1 MQKLD
6 KQLLNTLQTN
16 YIMAKALYETTKGIA
31 YEIQKRILEEH
42 EFYESPDKSAIPK
55 RIYDPDKTW
64 LMDQEEDFQEYLDL
78 TYQEYLQ
85 AGIADPR
92 GRDYRPE
99 AEEEELF
106 RNAEYELLDYAIQII
121 PDSHVSKETLYK
133 AMNSTK
139 HRETMLNLILSLKL

>member
-1 MQKLD
+1 MQELD

-42 EFYESPDKSAIPK
+42 EFYESPDKGAIPK

-64 LMDQEEDFQEYLDL
+64 LMDQEEDFKEYLDL

-92 GRDYRPE
+92 GRDYLPE
-99 AEEEELF
+99 AEEKELF
-106 RNAEYELLDYAIQII
+106 LQAEKELLDYAIQII
-121 PDSHVSKETLYK
+121 PDSHVSKETLHK
-133 AMNSTK
+133 AMNIPK